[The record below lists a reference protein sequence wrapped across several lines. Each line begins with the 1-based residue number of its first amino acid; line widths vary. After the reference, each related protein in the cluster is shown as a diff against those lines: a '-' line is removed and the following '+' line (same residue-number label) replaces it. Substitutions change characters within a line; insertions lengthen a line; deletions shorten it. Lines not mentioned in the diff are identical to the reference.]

1 MTETLSEYEL
11 NSAMSDGVIIEELK
25 RAISILPYSER
36 EELENQIKNELDV
49 KEQKNMFQ
57 TILRVFGDEVLFLI
71 ELEKRRSN
79 MAKIRLN
86 SKQDDNEFTNEFT
99 YELPKEDI
107 KDS

>member
-11 NSAMSDGVIIEELK
+11 NSGMSDGVIIEELK
-25 RAISILPYSER
+25 RAISILPHSER

-86 SKQDDNEFTNEFT
+86 SKQDDNEFT